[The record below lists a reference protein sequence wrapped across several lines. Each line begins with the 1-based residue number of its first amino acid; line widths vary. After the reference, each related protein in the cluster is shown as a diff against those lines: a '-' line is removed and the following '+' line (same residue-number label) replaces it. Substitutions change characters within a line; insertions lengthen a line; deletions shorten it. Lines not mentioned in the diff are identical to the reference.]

1 MIGAVVTKAQN
12 VKFTEYDLKNGL
24 HVILHQDN
32 SAPVVAVS
40 VMYHVGSKNETPDRT
55 GFAHFFE
62 HLLFE
67 GSENIK
73 RGEFMKIVSSNGGQN
88 NANTTQDRTFYY
100 EVFPSNQLETGLWLE
115 SERMLHPVINE
126 IGVKTQNEVVK
137 EEKRMRVDNQPYGNF
152 LAEVMKRLFT
162 KHPYHW
168 VPIGSMAHLDAATLQ
183 EFIAFNKKYYTPKN
197 STLVIAG
204 DINVEKTKDLIEAY
218 FAEVPSGETI
228 EKVNIQ
234 EDPIT
239 TELID
244 TAYDNNIQIPAIM
257 TAYRTPGET
266 NKESIA
272 LELAS
277 SVLSQG
283 ASSRMYKK
291 MVDDKKNALQ
301 VGCFNYALEDYGAYI
316 TYALPNGGAKLEDLL
331 KLNPVFE
338 STIYAYYDLPK
349 VTNNYAEGYVVKK
362 YERRTVGDYNPI
374 VKIKS
379 PTFAEVTKT
388 KIIDVELNSK
398 IKNIQDN
405 YINSNRVDAYKSKYP
420 DVDTKTII
428 CGVIDDTI
436 EEYLKLNQEETI
448 DKDILINKLR
458 KVASGKIIKLI

>member
-1 MIGAVVTKAQN
+1 MRKSNLMFLALFAVLFSNAQK
-12 VKFTEYDLKNGL
+12 VAFTEYDLKNGL
-24 HVILHQDN
+24 HVILHQDK

-40 VMYHVGSKNETPDRT
+40 VMYHVGSKDENPERT

-73 RGEFMKIVSSNGGQN
+73 RGEFMKLVSSNGGQN

-115 SERMLHPVINE
+115 SERMLHPVINQ

-152 LAEVMKRLFT
+152 LGEVMKRVFV

-168 VPIGSMAHLDAATLQ
+168 VPIGSMEHLDAATLD
-183 EFIAFNKKYYTPKN
+183 EFIAFNKKYYTPN
-197 STLVIAG
+197 NAVLSIAG
-204 DINVEKTKDLIEAY
+204 DIDIEKTKKLVESY
-218 FAEVPSGETI
+218 FAEVPAGVALT
-228 EKVNIQ
+228 KNKTL

-239 TELID
+239 KQMID

-257 TAYRTPGET
+257 TAYRTPGLT
-266 NKESIA
+266 DKESVA

-277 SVLSQG
+277 SVLSNG

-316 TYALPNGGAKLEDLL
+316 NYALPNNDTPLDTLL
-331 KLNPVFE
+331 KDMDVEIEKLQNTLMSEKEFTKIMNQYENDYIGKNDKMLGVAE
-338 STIYAYYDLPK
+338 NL
-349 VTNNYAEGYVVKK
+349 AEGY
-362 YERRTVGDYNPI
+362 
-374 VKIKS
+374 
-379 PTFAEVTKT
+379 TFH
-388 KIIDVELNSK
+388 N
-398 IKNIQDN
+398 KNTN
-405 YINSNRVDAYKSKYP
+405 YINEELNEVRKITREDIQNAAKKYLNKNQQ
-420 DVDTKTII
+420 V
-428 CGVIDDTI
+428 VIY
-436 EEYLKLNQEETI
+436 YLPK
-448 DKDILINKLR
+448 NKQ
-458 KVASGKIIKLI
+458 